1 MFLASKYQAHSP
13 DVLNDNKEAMPDY
26 IGNDIIVNHTSQA
39 TVSPAQSPDNTR
51 PLIVHSDSWN
61 Y

>member
-26 IGNDIIVNHTSQA
+26 IGNDIIINHTSSNRIA
-39 TVSPAQSPDNTR
+39 STKPR
-51 PLIVHSDSWN
+51 
-61 Y
+61 